1 MAFQPFHTLRN
12 WMNLPSQKTAIN
24 ATNLNYMDNSIKE
37 ADNRIVLL
45 DAKKLDIST
54 ANLLVKSI
62 VVDTNSG
69 VITVTL
75 LNGTVTTYDLDIER
89 VIANFDITEDNV
101 LVLTLADGTTKEI
114 DLTKFV
120 NTFTSSATVS
130 MKMQDRVVTAEII
143 DGSVTMAKLDAS
155 IQTEFRQYMLDA
167 QAARDAALQYQKFA
181 KRYAIGDSDFEGSET
196 DNGKYYYEQAK
207 TYAVTSTTNATAAA
221 ASAESAITQAAI
233 ATTKAT
239 NATASAN
246 SASADAQMASEK
258 ATTATQQATLATTKA
273 QQASAS
279 EVTATTK
286 AIEAA
291 DSASQSKRW
300 AVGGVVSGDGTDN
313 SKYYCKQAQNYA
325 KVAQEVTDILYPDV
339 FIDIDSGHLI
349 SEGGNNFSVS
359 LDDNGHLIS
368 AIGSEAA

>member
-1 MAFQPFHTLRN
+1 MAFQPFHTLRS

-45 DAKKLDIST
+45 DSKKLDISI
-54 ANLLVKSI
+54 ANLLVKSVI
-62 VVDTNSG
+62 VNATTG

-89 VIANFDITEDNV
+89 VIANFDITDDNV

-120 NTFTSSATVS
+120 NTFTSTATVS

-181 KRYAIGDSDFEGSET
+181 KRYAIGDTDFEGSEI
-196 DNGKYYYEQAK
+196 DNAKYYYEQSK
-207 TYAVTSTTNATAAA
+207 TNAVTSTTNATAAS
-221 ASAESAITQAAI
+221 ASAETATTQAAI

-239 NATASAN
+239 NATAAAN
-246 SASADAQMASEK
+246 SASGDAQIASEK
-258 ATTATQQATLATTKA
+258 ATTATNQATLATTKA
-273 QQASAS
+273 LQASAS

-286 AIEAA
+286 AIEASVSA
-291 DSASQSKRW
+291 DLSKRY

-313 SKYYCKQAQNYA
+313 SKYYCQQAQNYA
-325 KVAQEVTDILYPDV
+325 QVAQEVTDILYPDIY
-339 FIDIDSGHLI
+339 IDLSTGHLI
-349 SEGGNNFSVS
+349 AEGGNNFSVS
-359 LDDNGHLIS
+359 INDNGHLIS